1 MSLFRHSAF
10 DALEERAVADIQRA
24 EWIDVRAAGRAH
36 FAWHMRVLPHGLPQA
51 LALAAINTLVGGS
64 YGDYAVGSLLAENWF
79 YFSGTL
85 VLAYL
90 SARLEW
96 HDREQIHQA
105 RYRRRDGAR
114 RH

>member
-1 MSLFRHSAF
+1 MSLFRRRAF
-10 DALEERAVADIQRA
+10 DALEERAITDIQRA
-24 EWIDVRAAGRAH
+24 EWIGIRAVGRAH
-36 FAWHMRVLPHGLPQA
+36 CAWRMRVRPHGLPLA
-51 LALAAINTLVGGS
+51 LALAAINTLAGGT
-64 YGDYAVGSLLAENWF
+64 YGDNAAGPLLAENGF

-96 HDREQIHQA
+96 HAPERIHLT
-105 RYRRRDGAR
+105 RYGRRADQR

>member
-1 MSLFRHSAF
+1 MSPFRRSAF
-10 DALEERAVADIQRA
+10 AALEERAVADVQRA
-24 EWIDVRAAGRAH
+24 EWIDLRAAGRAH
-36 FAWHMRVLPHGLPQA
+36 FAWRTRVLPHGLPQA
-51 LALAAINTLVGGS
+51 LALAAINTLVGGT
-64 YGDYAVGSLLAENWF
+64 YGDYAVGPLLAENGF

-105 RYRRRDGAR
+105 RYGRRDDAR